1 MRTLARTGAA
11 LLALSCC
18 APAARAFQVTLDS
31 GAGALT
37 IVDNDGNDLNGTVGE
52 IGFSQIVGGVFAAD
66 ARVTQ
71 IFGPLN
77 REVTIGTRT
86 LGGDAFFRNLDA
98 VAHTFTVTVD
108 SDTFAAPGAPVGWAI
123 FAAGLADD
131 TTVPTPSSLEIPVD
145 DVALSVDSG
154 SVLLGTLGAPIT
166 PAVLP
171 VDQPAGFDE
180 VLRGVNG
187 NDATQMRIT
196 WTFAPGARDEIRL
209 PDPSATGEA
218 PLSASVF
225 NAEDK
230 CAYRMNKRAS
240 RLAKL
245 AGKDDA
251 KCVKDAAAFGGD
263 ATACVEDQGT
273 PKTTS
278 GEQRLLDDYA
288 TFCTSPPPFAT
299 NAGTCCEGGSND
311 GDACTGPGDCPSGT
325 CTVAACISGAAEDA
339 ANALVHD
346 LFGPTVSIGSAAT
359 GACQLRALQA
369 AVNVHEMR
377 WRSLAR
383 CKQQSIAS
391 LTTEAD
397 FVSTCLGPPQPA
409 FVNIAAKEAVLAT
422 KLQRSCID
430 AGVGALGTV
439 FPGACAA
446 ASDPAFAACLDR
458 RIACRFCLG
467 AVVADDIA
475 TPLDCDVLD
484 DGTANGSCP

>member
-1 MRTLARTGAA
+1 MRTFTRTGVF
-11 LLALSCC
+11 LLGFCFLASPGL
-18 APAARAFQVTLDS
+18 AFQVTLDS
-31 GAGALT
+31 GAGSLT
-37 IVDNDGNDLNGTVGE
+37 IVDNDGNDLSGALGE
-52 IGFSQIVGGVFAAD
+52 IAFNQTIGGVFAAEGR
-66 ARVTQ
+66 ATQ
-71 IFGPLN
+71 IFGPIN
-77 REVTIGTRT
+77 REVAIGTRT
-86 LGGDAFFRNLDA
+86 PGGDAVFGNLDT

-108 SDTFAAPGAPVGWAI
+108 SDTFSAPGAPLGWAV

-131 TTVPTPSSLEIPVD
+131 TTTPTQGSVELLVD

-154 SVLLGTLGAPIT
+154 STLLGTLSMPIT
-166 PAVLP
+166 PPVLAGNQP
-171 VDQPAGFDE
+171 VSFDE

-187 NDATQMRIT
+187 NDATQMRVT
-196 WTFAPGARDEIRL
+196 WTLRPGARDEIRL
-209 PDPSATGEA
+209 PDPSGTGDA

-230 CAYRMNKRAS
+230 CAFRMNKRAS

-251 KCVKDAAAFGGD
+251 KCVKDVASNGGD
-263 ATACVEDQGT
+263 ATACVDDQAT

-278 GEQRLLDDYA
+278 GEERLLDDYG

-299 NAGTCCEGGSND
+299 NAGTCCEGGPSD
-311 GDACTGPGDCPSGT
+311 GDPCTGPVDCPSGA

-339 ANALVHD
+339 ATAVVHD
-346 LFGPTVSIGSAAT
+346 LFGPTVSVGSAAT
-359 GACQLRALQA
+359 GTCQLRALQA
-369 AVNVHEMR
+369 AVSVHEMR

-383 CKQQSIAS
+383 CKQQNIAT

-422 KLQRSCID
+422 KLQRLCID
-430 AGVGALGTV
+430 EGVGALGTV
-439 FPGACAA
+439 FPGACAGE
-446 ASDPAFAACLDR
+446 SDPAFAACVSR